1 VSPKDQAVTETSE
14 VDLDDPRRV
23 AAALRLEQSISGN
36 QVLDRL
42 SGLAARLLGA
52 GSAQVSLLTDVQV
65 VAGGTGLGAIAVA
78 AGPSPRSESLC
89 TVTAASG
96 GPLVVADA
104 HHDARVESLPPVQAG
119 AVGSYLGIPLSDG
132 DGMVVGA
139 FCVYD
144 RAARTWSDSEIL
156 VLTELAAATTAEL
169 ERAAVQAERDLA
181 RLQFALAMESGGI
194 GSWEWDL
201 PARRMTANRQLLGM
215 FGLDQSLEH
224 TPVPV
229 DAFIAV
235 VHPDDHDR
243 VALAVNDAL
252 AGGGEYDQEYRVVQP
267 DGGVRWIAARGR
279 PLYDD
284 EKRAVRLVGAAYDTT
299 DRHLAA
305 ESQQSEST
313 LMALIARA
321 SDLLAGSLE
330 AEDAV
335 RSFARLVVPVLADWS
350 VVSIVGDD
358 GRLRDVDWWHHDP
371 AKRSLA
377 GIFAAH
383 RLEGRSEAR
392 GSLAALSSGEPFVK
406 NVGAF
411 EFALTTLKSQEAID
425 VLRVLGLQSV
435 GVFPLAVDGQVI
447 GLITLA
453 RDSGRPPFSPTE
465 IAAAKDLSRR
475 AGITL
480 ANAQTF
486 GREREMSEQLQ
497 RSMLTAPVT
506 ADDVHVVVRYLP
518 ASRAAQVGGDWYD
531 AFAQP
536 DGSTV
541 LVVGDVV
548 GHDSVAA
555 AVMGQLRSILRGI
568 AVANGGGPAELLH
581 DLDRSL
587 STLEMATNATVLVA
601 RVEGEPGSG
610 RSLTWSNAGHPPP
623 IVVDADGSWRSLDTH
638 DLLLGVSADLERRQE
653 RMDLTGEQTLLMY
666 TDGLVERRG
675 EDIDVG
681 IARLAAAAAA
691 CIDQPLEVVVD
702 RLLGEMLPEA
712 PDDDVVLLA
721 LRVS

>member
-1 VSPKDQAVTETSE
+1 MIRNDQAVTQARG
-14 VDLDDPRRV
+14 VDLDDPRRI
-23 AAALRLEQSISGN
+23 AAAVRLEQSISGN
-36 QVLDRL
+36 LVLDRL

-89 TVTAASG
+89 AVTAASG
-96 GPLVVADA
+96 RPLVVGDA
-104 HHDARVESLPPVQAG
+104 HHDARIEALPPVLAG

-132 DGMVVGA
+132 DGLVVGA

-144 RAARTWSDSEIL
+144 RDARTWTDSEIL
-156 VLTELAAATTAEL
+156 VLTELAAANTAEL
-169 ERAAVQAERDLA
+169 ERSAAESERDLA

-201 PARRMTANRQLLGM
+201 PARRMTANAQFLAM
-215 FGLDQSLEH
+215 FGLDAALEH
-224 TPVPV
+224 TAVPV
-229 DAFIAV
+229 STFIAV
-235 VHPDDHDR
+235 VHPDDRDR
-243 VALAVNDAL
+243 VAVSVNTTLDTGA
-252 AGGGEYDQEYRVVQP
+252 EYVQEYRVLQP
-267 DGGVRWIAARGR
+267 DGSVRWIAARR
-279 PLYDD
+279 RALYDNQH
-284 EKRAVRLVGAAYDTT
+284 RAVRLVGAAYDTT

-305 ESQQSEST
+305 ESAQSEST

-358 GRLRDVDWWHHDP
+358 GLLRDVDWWHHDP
-371 AKRSLA
+371 AKRALA
-377 GIFAAH
+377 GVFAAH
-383 RLEGRSEAR
+383 RLDGRTEAR
-392 GSLAALSSGEPFVK
+392 GSLAALSTGEPFVK
-406 NVGAF
+406 NAGAL
-411 EFALTTLKSQEAID
+411 EFAIGTLRSDAAIEA
-425 VLRVLGLQSV
+425 LRALGLQSV
-435 GVFPLAVDGQVI
+435 GVFPLAIEGQVI
-447 GLITLA
+447 CLITLA
-453 RDSGRPPFSPTE
+453 RDSGRPPFSRAE
-465 IAAAKDLSRR
+465 IAAAQDLSRR

-480 ANAQTF
+480 ANAQSF

-506 ADDVHVVVRYLP
+506 PDDVQVVVRYLP
-518 ASRAAQVGGDWYD
+518 ASKVAQVGGDWYD

-536 DGSTV
+536 DRSTV

-568 AVANGGGPAELLH
+568 AVANGGGPAELLR

-587 STLEMATNATVLVA
+587 GTLEMTTNATVLVA
-601 RVEGEPGSG
+601 RVEGQPGSG
-610 RSLTWSNAGHPPP
+610 RSLSWSNAGHPPP

-638 DLLLGVSADLERRQE
+638 DVLLGVAADLPRRE
-653 RMDLTGEQTLLMY
+653 ECIELTGTQTVLMY
-666 TDGLVERRG
+666 TDGLVERRD
-675 EDIDVG
+675 EDIDLG
-681 IARLAAAAAA
+681 IARLGAAAASGIAE
-691 CIDQPLEVVVD
+691 PLDVLVD
-702 RLLGEMLPEA
+702 RLLLEMLPEA

-721 LRVS
+721 LRMR

>member
-1 VSPKDQAVTETSE
+1 VSTHEETVTEHVG
-14 VDLDDPRRV
+14 VDLDDPRRI
-23 AAALRLEQSISGN
+23 AAAVRLEQSVSGN
-36 QVLDRL
+36 EVLDRL
-42 SGLAARLLGA
+42 SGLAARLLNA

-65 VAGGTGLGAIAVA
+65 VAGGVGLGAVAVSQ
-78 AGPSPRSESLC
+78 GPTPREQSLC
-89 TVTAASG
+89 TVTASSAR
-96 GPLVVADA
+96 PLVVEDA
-104 HHDARVESLPPVQAG
+104 PHDVRVEGLPPVVAG
-119 AVGSYLGIPLSDG
+119 AVGSYLGVPLADG
-132 DGMVVGA
+132 DGLVVGA

-144 RAARTWSDSEIL
+144 RSSRSWSESEVL

-169 ERAAVQAERDLA
+169 ERAAAESERDLA

-201 PARRMTANRQLLGM
+201 PTRRMTANSQLLAM
-215 FGLDQSLEH
+215 FGLAGDLEH

-229 DAFIAV
+229 STFIEA
-235 VHPDDHDR
+235 VHPADRGR
-243 VALAVNDAL
+243 VAAAVDVAL
-252 AGGGEYDQEYRVVQP
+252 ETGDEYAQEYRVVQP
-267 DGGVRWIAARGR
+267 DGSVRWVAARGR
-279 PLYDD
+279 PLYDGTR
-284 EKRAVRLVGAAYDTT
+284 RAVRLVGAAYDTT

-305 ESQQSEST
+305 ESAQSEST

-358 GRLRDVDWWHHDP
+358 GNLRDVDWWHHDP
-371 AKRSLA
+371 DKLDLA
-377 GIFAAH
+377 GVFAVH
-383 RLEGRSEAR
+383 RLEGRDEVR
-392 GSLAALSSGEPFVK
+392 GSLAALQSGEPFVK

-411 EFALTTLKSQEAID
+411 DFALRTLRSAAAID
-425 VLRVLGLQSV
+425 ALRELGLQSV
-435 GVFPLAVDGQVI
+435 GVFPLSVEGKVI

-453 RDSGRPPFSPTE
+453 RDSTRPPFSAAE
-465 IAAAKDLSRR
+465 IAAAADLSRR

-480 ANAQTF
+480 ANARTF

-506 ADDVHVVVRYLP
+506 PDDVEVVVRYLP

-531 AFAQP
+531 AFAQQ

-548 GHDSVAA
+548 GHDTVAA

-568 AVANGGGPAELLH
+568 AVANGGGPSELLR

-587 STLEMATNATVLVA
+587 ATLEMSTNATVLVA
-601 RVEGEPGSG
+601 RVEGAPGSG
-610 RSLTWSNAGHPPP
+610 RTLTWSNAGHPPP
-623 IVVDADGSWRSLDTH
+623 IVVDADGWRRLDTH
-638 DLLLGVSADLERRQE
+638 DVLLGVAAELPRSEERIE
-653 RMDLTGEQTLLMY
+653 LTGAQTVLMY
-666 TDGLVERRG
+666 TDGLVERRA
-675 EDIDVG
+675 EDIDNG
-681 IARLAAAAAA
+681 IDRLAAAAAA
-691 CIDQPLEVVVD
+691 AVDQPLDQLVD
-702 RLLGEMLPEA
+702 SLLRELVPEA

-721 LRVS
+721 LRTR

>member
-1 VSPKDQAVTETSE
+1 V
-14 VDLDDPRRV
+14 
-23 AAALRLEQSISGN
+23 RLEQSVSGN
-36 QVLDRL
+36 EVLDRL
-42 SGLAARLLGA
+42 SGLAARLLNA

-65 VAGGTGLGAIAVA
+65 VAGGVGLGALAVSQ
-78 AGPSPRSESLC
+78 GPTPRAESLC
-89 TVTAASG
+89 TVTASSAR
-96 GPLVVADA
+96 PLVVEDA
-104 HHDARVESLPPVQAG
+104 PHDVRVEGLPPVLVG
-119 AVGSYLGIPLSDG
+119 AVGSYLGVPLSDG
-132 DGMVVGA
+132 NGLVVGA

-144 RAARTWSDSEIL
+144 RNARGWSESEVL

-169 ERAAVQAERDLA
+169 ERAAAESERDLA

-201 PARRMTANRQLLGM
+201 PARQMTANSQLLAM
-215 FGLDQSLEH
+215 FGLPADNEH

-229 DAFIAV
+229 STFIAA
-235 VHPDDHDR
+235 VHPADRDR
-243 VALAVNDAL
+243 VVAAVDVALDQ
-252 AGGGEYDQEYRVVQP
+252 GGAYAEEYRVLQP
-267 DGGVRWIAARGR
+267 DGSVRWIAARGR
-279 PLYDD
+279 PVYDD
-284 EKRAVRLVGAAYDTT
+284 TRRAVRLVGAAYDTT

-305 ESQQSEST
+305 ESAQSEST

-358 GRLRDVDWWHHDP
+358 GHLRDVDWWHHDP
-371 AKRSLA
+371 DKLELA
-377 GIFAAH
+377 HVFAVH
-383 RLEGRSEAR
+383 RLEGRHEVR
-392 GSLAALSSGEPFVK
+392 GSLAALHSGEPFVK
-406 NVGAF
+406 NVGAY
-411 EFALTTLKSQEAID
+411 EYALSTLRSQEAID
-425 VLRVLGLQSV
+425 ALRDLGLQSV
-435 GVFPLAVDGQVI
+435 GVFPLTVEGRVI

-453 RDSGRPPFSPTE
+453 RDSTRPPFSSAE
-465 IAAAKDLSRR
+465 IAAAADLSRR

-506 ADDVHVVVRYLP
+506 PDDVDVVVRYLP

-531 AFAQP
+531 AFPQ
-536 DGSTV
+536 DNGSTV

-568 AVANGGGPAELLH
+568 AVANGGGPSELLR

-587 STLEMATNATVLVA
+587 GTLAMPTNATVLVA
-601 RVEGEPGSG
+601 RVEPSGDGAG

-623 IVVDADGSWRSLDTH
+623 IVVDPEGGWRRLDRH
-638 DLLLGVSADLERRQE
+638 DVLLGVATDLPRHEDRIE
-653 RMDLTGEQTLLMY
+653 LTGGQTVLMY

-675 EDIDVG
+675 EDIDAG
-681 IARLAAAAAA
+681 IDRLAAAAAA
-691 CIDQPLEVVVD
+691 GVDEPLDELVD
-702 RLLGEMLPEA
+702 RLLHELVPDA

-721 LRVS
+721 LRTR